1 MLTNMNLTSV
11 VLLVGGTGSRFS
23 SLNQPP
29 KQLSKLNKNEILI
42 HIIKNIKRYGL
53 NHFILPLGYKKNFF
67 VKFLKSKKNVKRY
80 GLNILRNKFNI
91 EDLKNNKI
99 NISFFDAGR
108 KTNKLTRVSKSLRYI
123 IGKDLLVVY
132 GDDLANINLN
142 KLFHRFNMFKK
153 KKAIITVCKK
163 KSQYGHVLL
172 DKKKNV
178 KKFIEKPKLA
188 DPINM
193 GYYLMDSSLIKKFK
207 RKSFELENDFIP
219 ILIKKK
225 LLQSY
230 EHKGY
235 FYSINDKKELINA
248 EKRLKKN

>member
-1 MLTNMNLTSV
+1 M
-11 VLLVGGTGSRFS
+11 
-23 SLNQPP
+23 
-29 KQLSKLNKNEILI
+29 
-42 HIIKNIKRYGL
+42 
-53 NHFILPLGYKKNFF
+53 
-67 VKFLKSKKNVKRY
+67 
-80 GLNILRNKFNI
+80 
-91 EDLKNNKI
+91 
-99 NISFFDAGR
+99 
-108 KTNKLTRVSKSLRYI
+108 
-123 IGKDLLVVY
+123 
-132 GDDLANINLN
+132 
-142 KLFHRFNMFKK
+142 
-153 KKAIITVCKK
+153 CKK

-178 KKFIEKPKLA
+178 KKFIEKPKLT

-207 RKSFELENDFIP
+207 RKRFELENDFIP

-248 EKRLKKN
+248 EKSLKKN